1 MAYPGLNAIDNRIQT
16 STIASPYLMLGSLIT
31 PCSHSRLWGPILPP
45 VDIATLKINSLF
57 PRWPGVPYDKHGNG
71 NAETYFNTTWK
82 QSLLSLGHL
91 HRTRIIK

>member
-1 MAYPGLNAIDNRIQT
+1 
-16 STIASPYLMLGSLIT
+16 MLGSLIT
-31 PCSHSRLWGPILPP
+31 PCSHSRLWGLILPP

-57 PRWPGVPYDKHGNG
+57 PGWPGVPYDKHGNG

-91 HRTRIIK
+91 HRKRIIK

>member
-1 MAYPGLNAIDNRIQT
+1 M
-16 STIASPYLMLGSLIT
+16 
-31 PCSHSRLWGPILPP
+31 LPP
-45 VDIATLKINSLF
+45 VDIATVKINSLF
-57 PRWPGVPYDKHGNG
+57 PGWPGVPYDKHGNG